1 MLLQT
6 RLLDYKDPIING
18 VSIQENNSCKVSYTS
33 PFNKIDIE
41 GTPIEGSLGRYEVR
55 VTGIDDPYDIGVG
68 IIPKCRY
75 NNIKQAAY
83 WASLP
88 GNKAHSFSI
97 LVEPE
102 TFVLEAD
109 QTSKTF
115 RLSFYARSAI
125 DGSWDMTY
133 FLFTVDGLSL
143 GVETGDE
150 DTFIKVLTKR
160 DN

>member
-83 WASLP
+83 
-88 GNKAHSFSI
+88 
-97 LVEPE
+97 
-102 TFVLEAD
+102 
-109 QTSKTF
+109 
-115 RLSFYARSAI
+115 
-125 DGSWDMTY
+125 
-133 FLFTVDGLSL
+133 
-143 GVETGDE
+143 
-150 DTFIKVLTKR
+150 
-160 DN
+160 

>member
-1 MLLQT
+1 M
-6 RLLDYKDPIING
+6 
-18 VSIQENNSCKVSYTS
+18 
-33 PFNKIDIE
+33 
-41 GTPIEGSLGRYEVR
+41 
-55 VTGIDDPYDIGVG
+55 
-68 IIPKCRY
+68 
-75 NNIKQAAY
+75 
-83 WASLP
+83 
-88 GNKAHSFSI
+88 
-97 LVEPE
+97 
-102 TFVLEAD
+102 EAD